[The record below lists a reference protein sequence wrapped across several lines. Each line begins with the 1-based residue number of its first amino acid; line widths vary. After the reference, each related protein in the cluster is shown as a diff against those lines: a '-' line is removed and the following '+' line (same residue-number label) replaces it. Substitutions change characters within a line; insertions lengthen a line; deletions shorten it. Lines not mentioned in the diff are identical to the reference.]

1 MKSYHYLSV
10 TAIALLGSASV
21 SHADHGARGTLLRSV
36 LLGHLEPDEITTR
49 IGHLGIDT
57 TAVRIAVDLYRLE
70 YRTIDPVQRP
80 TTASGLV
87 AVPADHARASIA
99 VSFTHGT
106 ELSRD
111 GAPSSW
117 TPTGDDFVVAPVL
130 AYASAGFVVSAP
142 DYLGMGTGPGS
153 HPYMDVPSETTASL
167 DMLRAARQFTEQQQ
181 RRLGR
186 RVLITGFSQGAFP
199 ALGLSHE
206 IGRGADPWFRVAA
219 VAPISAPYHW
229 SQWVKD
235 TITHNNDVDP
245 KVATVYLAYLSV
257 AWNRIHQLY
266 AAPSD
271 WYQTLYADGVDQM
284 MDGSH
289 SPLEILQFLPG
300 RPEDLFTTTPAIA
313 AFSRPSGRLAAAFD
327 VVDHTCDFTAVAP
340 VRMFAASGDPDVA
353 IDFSRQCRAQ
363 LAARGSRV
371 ELVDVGDTDH
381 LGSNMAATG
390 QILAWFTALRDRR
403 ECSAD
408 D

>member
-1 MKSYHYLSV
+1 MKSYHYLSIA
-10 TAIALLGSASV
+10 AIALLGTASV
-21 SHADHGARGTLLRSV
+21 SHADHSARGTLLGSV
-36 LLGHLEPDEITTR
+36 SVGHLEPGEITQR
-49 IGHLGIDT
+49 IGDLGMDT
-57 TAVRIAVDLYRLE
+57 SAVRLPVDLYRLE
-70 YRTIDPVQRP
+70 YRTIDPTQRP
-80 TTASGLV
+80 TTATGLI
-87 AVPADHARASIA
+87 AVPSDHSRASIV

-117 TPTGDDFVVAPVL
+117 TPEGDDFLVSPVL

-142 DYLGMGTGPGS
+142 DYLGMGKGPGS
-153 HPYMDVPSETTASL
+153 HPYMDVPSETSASL
-167 DMLRAARQFTEQQQ
+167 DMLRAARQFAEQQR

-199 ALGLSHE
+199 ALGLAHE
-206 IGRGADPWFRVAA
+206 LGRGADAWFRVAA
-219 VAPISAPYHW
+219 IAPISAPYHW
-229 SQWVKD
+229 SQWVHD

-245 KVATVYLAYLSV
+245 GTATVYLAYLSV
-257 AWNRIHQLY
+257 AWNRLHQLY

-271 WYQTLYADGVDQM
+271 WYDGQIADGVDEM

-289 SPLEILQFLPG
+289 SPPEILKFLPD
-300 RPEDLFTTTPAIA
+300 RPEDLLSDPAIA
-313 AFSRPSGRLAAAFD
+313 AFTRPSGRLAAAFD
-327 VVDHTCDFTAVAP
+327 VVDRTCEFTAVAP

-353 IDFSRQCRAQ
+353 IDFSRQCRAK

-381 LGSNMAATG
+381 LGSNITATA